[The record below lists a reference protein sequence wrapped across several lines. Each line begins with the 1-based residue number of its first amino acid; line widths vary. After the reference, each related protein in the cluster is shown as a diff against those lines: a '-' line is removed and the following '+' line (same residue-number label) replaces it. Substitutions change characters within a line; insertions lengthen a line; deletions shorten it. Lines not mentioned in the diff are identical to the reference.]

1 MVVKSKGICRSAD
14 RTSRLLQRLG
24 TRSVAAFTLVPAL
37 FCLAVLHFAL
47 VGMLGW
53 VEDVHRPLTADSTL
67 DDDWQFPPYGLR
79 HGDEDAGVV
88 EVLLVF
94 WPAFAFLVALLRTGT
109 LL

>member
-37 FCLAVLHFAL
+37 FCLPVLHFAL
-47 VGMLGW
+47 VGVLGRIK
-53 VEDVHRPLTADSTL
+53 DVHWPFAADGAL
-67 DDDWQFPPYGLR
+67 HNNWQVLPDCLR
-79 HGDEDAGVV
+79 HRDEDAGVV
-88 EVLLVF
+88 EVLLVL